1 MLLTTFRR
9 IAAALAVAG
18 LAAVAPG
25 APSGSVLA
33 TAAVGSLHVRF
44 FYDAPTTIDPTYHTA
59 MWLEDANGKMVTTLY
74 VSQELSDTAYK
85 IGRAC
90 PDWVKQA
97 NWSAMPASDVAAV
110 TAPTPNV
117 GVGELTFDL
126 ASYGIA
132 PGTYGFRFQMH
143 VSDSYNVLHKGQF
156 TVGGPSTVLKLETVL
171 GPGKLDSTQQFV
183 RDVEV
188 RYVAPQ

>member
-1 MLLTTFRR
+1 M
-9 IAAALAVAG
+9 
-18 LAAVAPG
+18 
-25 APSGSVLA
+25 
-33 TAAVGSLHVRF
+33 VR
-44 FYDAPTTIDPTYHTA
+44 
-59 MWLEDANGKMVTTLY
+59 TLY

-97 NWSAMPASDVAAV
+97 NWSTVSKEEVAAV

-117 GVGELTFDL
+117 GVGEFTFDL
-126 ASYGIA
+126 AALGIA

-143 VSDSYNVLHKGQF
+143 VTDEYNVLHRAQF
-156 TVGGPSTVLKLETVL
+156 TVGGPSTDLKLETVY
-171 GPGKLDSTQQFV
+171 GPGKLDTTQQFV

-188 RYVAPQ
+188 RYLAVK

>member
-1 MLLTTFRR
+1 MPLASLRR
-9 IAAALAVAG
+9 LGAALAVAG
-18 LAAVAPG
+18 LAAVPPP
-25 APSGSVLA
+25 APSGVVLA
-33 TAAVGSLHVRF
+33 QAAAGTLSVRF

-59 MWLEDANGKMVTTLY
+59 IWLEDAKGKMVTTLY

-85 IGRAC
+85 VGRAC

-97 NWSAMPASDVAAV
+97 NWSAVPPDDVAAV

-117 GVGELTFDL
+117 GAGELTFDL
-126 ASYGIA
+126 GSFGLA

-143 VSDSYNVLHKGQF
+143 VSDSYNVLHRGQF
-156 TVGGPSTVLKLETVL
+156 TVGGPSGVVKLETVY

-188 RYVAPQ
+188 RYQAPK